1 MADATAA
8 AVAAVSMETDGRRSL
23 GMTMPTI
30 DYAQFKRLE
39 AISAAADDPAVIR
52 LAREAMTV
60 PVERLKIR
68 NVRKTP
74 QAALVDKVLLNKVS
88 YQHMTV

>member
-1 MADATAA
+1 MEDTAA
-8 AVAAVSMETDGRRSL
+8 AAAVSIETDRRRSL

-30 DYAQFKRLE
+30 DYAAFKRLE
-39 AISAAADDPAVIR
+39 AISAAPDHPEVIR
-52 LAREAMTV
+52 LARQAMTA
-60 PVERLKIR
+60 PVDRLKIR

-88 YQHMTV
+88 LHR

>member
-1 MADATAA
+1 MTAA
-8 AVAAVSMETDGRRSL
+8 AAVESGRRRTL

-30 DYAQFKRLE
+30 DYATFKRLE
-39 AISAAADDPAVIR
+39 ARSAAANDVEVIR
-52 LAREAMTV
+52 IAREAMAP

-68 NVRKTP
+68 NIRKTT

-88 YQHMTV
+88 S